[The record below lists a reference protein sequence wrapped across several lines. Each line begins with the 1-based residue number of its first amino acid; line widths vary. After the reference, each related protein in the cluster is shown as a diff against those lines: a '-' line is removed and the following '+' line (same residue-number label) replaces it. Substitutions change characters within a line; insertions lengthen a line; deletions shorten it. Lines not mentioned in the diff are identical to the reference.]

1 MKFKK
6 ILSFAVLSSNLFLVK
21 NIAVEAG
28 TFFSKVL
35 VADESG
41 AKNKNKNESEITL
54 DIFED
59 RDKRTCEAFFVIH
72 HQGKLID
79 TFNTVVF
86 NDVVG
91 WVHGNEQVK
100 FVKKVKKYG
109 DIDALG
115 GKLDLDMRENIHLI
129 EEHMKYRVVNV
140 VSSFIRVSLCK
151 MLATSRN
158 KNWNGVNPFTVSEDS
173 YTARMVKALE
183 NLFGVL
189 EEIQKKAGK
198 ESKWLLCAKIMF
210 LDLRDRMRIVSLRQ
224 ENAQSLV
231 NNFE

>member
-1 MKFKK
+1 MKLKK
-6 ILSFAVLSSNLFLVK
+6 ILSFAVLGSNLFLIE
-21 NIAVEAG
+21 NTAAEAG
-28 TFFSKVL
+28 IFFSKVL
-35 VADESG
+35 YA
-41 AKNKNKNESEITL
+41 NESETKKEDKDESEMVL
-54 DIFED
+54 DILEK
-59 RDKRTCEAFFVIH
+59 RDESYEAIFVIS
-72 HQGKLID
+72 HQGKIID
-79 TFNTVVF
+79 TFDTVKY
-86 NDVVG
+86 DDIVG
-91 WVHGNEQVK
+91 WSHNDKQVELAEIK
-100 FVKKVKKYG
+100 DYK
-109 DIDALG
+109 DIYTLNG
-115 GKLDLDMRENIHLI
+115 ILDLAMQEKTLFLERHKVL
-129 EEHMKYRVVNV
+129 NV

-151 MLATSRN
+151 MLTASIN